1 MTLAKIWRTLGNIII
16 LLTLLVTL
24 QRSDY
29 DSTDPVEQVRAYTR
43 WEEFDYGSWIV
54 DALALKFS
62 FGALNF
68 PNYMDEQQQRQL
80 VFQHLAQ
87 LQRLN
92 QVRDQITTIYA
103 DPAVQDPGTASAV
116 YQAEQTALTAQI
128 NRQQPLVEAVIQH
141 QISAVVGDLGLT
153 LGGQPVPPLL
163 YHVTPLPMA
172 LIVSPRQVILQV
184 ADISV
189 MPDLPLAEITRL
201 EDAVAR
207 GLDVS
212 SIIVPVGGIGVYP
225 TMVMRT
231 TDLNWLVEVVA
242 HEWIHNYLTLRP
254 VGALYYS
261 TPEMRTINETTAN
274 IAGTEIGKAV
284 IRRFYPE
291 SAPARSLPVPFE
303 EQFPGPQPEQNGP
316 PVFDYR
322 AEMHETRIT
331 ADALL
336 AEGKVEEAEAYME
349 ARRQVFWDNGY
360 RIRKL
365 NQAYFAFY
373 GSYADQPGGAAGID
387 PVGAAVRILRA
398 QSLSLSDFLDRMTW
412 VTSFEALQQRNQ
424 PN

>member
-1 MTLAKIWRTLGNIII
+1 MTFVKIWRTLGNIII
-16 LLTLLVTL
+16 LLALLLTL

-92 QVRDQITTIYA
+92 QVRDQITSIYA
-103 DPAVQDPGTASAV
+103 DPAVQDPGTASAD
-116 YQAEQTALTAQI
+116 YQAEQTALTARI

-141 QISAVVGDLGLT
+141 QISAVAGDLGLT
-153 LGGQPVPPLL
+153 LGGQPIPPLL

-172 LIVSPRQVILQV
+172 LITSPRQVILQV

-212 SIIVPVGGIGVYP
+212 TIIVPVGGIGVYP

-291 SAPARSLPVPFE
+291 YAPARSLPVPFE
-303 EQFPGPQPEQNGP
+303 EQYPAPQPEQDGP

-398 QSLSLSDFLDRMTW
+398 QSLSLSDFLDRMIW

>member
-16 LLTLLVTL
+16 LLVLLVTL
-24 QRSDY
+24 QRSEY
-29 DSTDPVEQVRAYTR
+29 DSANPVEQVRAYTR
-43 WEEFDYGSWIV
+43 WEEFDYASWIA

-62 FGALNF
+62 FGTLNF
-68 PNYMDEQQQRQL
+68 PNYIDEEQQRQL
-80 VFQHLAQ
+80 VNQHLAL

-92 QVRDQITTIYA
+92 EVRDQVSIIYA
-103 DPAVQDPGTASAV
+103 DPAIKDPEAASAA
-116 YQAEQTALTAQI
+116 YQAEQAALTARI

-141 QISAVVGDLGLT
+141 QISAVIGDLGLT
-153 LGGQPVPPLL
+153 LGGQLIPPLL

-172 LIVSPRQVILQV
+172 LIVSPRQVIQQT

-201 EDAVAR
+201 EDAVAD

-212 SIIVPVGGIGVYP
+212 SIIVPVGGVGVYP

-231 TDLNWLVEVVA
+231 ADLNWLVETIA
-242 HEWIHNYLTLRP
+242 HEWIHNYLALRP

-261 TPEMRTINETTAN
+261 APEMRTINETTAN
-274 IAGTEIGKAV
+274 IAGAEIGRVV
-284 IRRFYPE
+284 IQRFYPE
-291 SAPARSLPVPFE
+291 YAPAPSLPVPFE
-303 EQFPGPQPEQNGP
+303 EQFPGKQLEETGS

-349 ARRQVFWDNGY
+349 ARRQIFWDNGY

-398 QSLSLSDFLDRMTW
+398 QSLSLSDFLDRMSW
-412 VTSFEALQQRNQ
+412 VISFEALQRLTK

>member
-1 MTLAKIWRTLGNIII
+1 MTLAKIWRILGNIII
-16 LLTLLVTL
+16 LLALLLTL

-87 LQRLN
+87 LQRLD
-92 QVRDQITTIYA
+92 QVRDQITSIYA
-103 DPAVQDPGTASAV
+103 DPAVQNPGTASAD

-163 YHVTPLPMA
+163 YHVAPLPMA
-172 LIVSPRQVILQV
+172 LIVSPRQMIQQT

-291 SAPARSLPVPFE
+291 YAPARSLPVPAE
-303 EQFPGPQPEQNGP
+303 EQYPGPQPEQDGP

-349 ARRQVFWDNGY
+349 SRRQVFRDNGY

-412 VTSFEALQQRNQ
+412 VTSFEVLQQLNQ

>member
-1 MTLAKIWRTLGNIII
+1 MTLTKIWQTIGNIII
-16 LLTLLVTL
+16 LLVLLVTL
-24 QRSDY
+24 QRSEY
-29 DSTDPVEQVRAYTR
+29 DSANPVEQVRTYTR
-43 WEEFDYGSWIV
+43 WQEFDYTRWIA

-62 FGALNF
+62 FGTLDF
-68 PNYMDEQQQRQL
+68 PNYIDEEQQRRL
-80 VFQHLAQ
+80 VNQHLGL

-92 QVRDQITTIYA
+92 EVQDQIAAIYA
-103 DPAVQDPGTASAV
+103 DPAIQNPAAASAA
-116 YQAEQTALTAQI
+116 YQAEQAALTARI
-128 NRQQPLVEAVIQH
+128 NRQQALVEAVIQQ
-141 QISAVVGDLGLT
+141 QISAVVGDLGLA
-153 LGGQPVPPLL
+153 LGGQPLPPLL

-172 LIVSPRQVILQV
+172 LIVSPRQVIQQT

-201 EDAVAR
+201 EDAVAD

-212 SIIVPVGGIGVYP
+212 TIIVPVGGVGVYP
-225 TMVMRT
+225 TMVMRSAN
-231 TDLNWLVEVVA
+231 LNWLVETIA

-254 VGALYYS
+254 LGALYYS
-261 TPEMRTINETTAN
+261 APEMRTINETTAN
-274 IAGTEIGKAV
+274 IAGAEIGKAV

-291 SAPARSLPVPFE
+291 YAPAPSLPVPFE
-303 EQFPGPQPEQNGP
+303 EQFPGKPLEETGS

-398 QSLSLSDFLDRMTW
+398 QSLSLSDFLDRMAW
-412 VTSFEALQQRNQ
+412 VTSFESLQRLTR

>member
-1 MTLAKIWRTLGNIII
+1 MILAKIWRTLGNLII
-16 LLTLLVTL
+16 LLVLLATL

-29 DSTDPVEQVRAYTR
+29 DSANPGEQVRAYTR
-43 WEEFDYGSWIV
+43 WEEFDYASWIA

-62 FGALNF
+62 FGTLNF
-68 PNYMDEQQQRQL
+68 PNYIDEEQQRQL
-80 VFQHLAQ
+80 VHQHLGL

-92 QVRDQITTIYA
+92 EARDQISTIYA
-103 DPAVQDPGTASAV
+103 DPAIQDPEAASTA
-116 YQAEQTALTAQI
+116 YQAEQAALTARI

-141 QISAVVGDLGLT
+141 QISAVVADLGLT
-153 LGGQPVPPLL
+153 LGGQPIPPLL

-172 LIVSPRQVILQV
+172 LIVSPRQVIQQT

-201 EDAVAR
+201 EDAVAD

-212 SIIVPVGGIGVYP
+212 SIVVPVGGVGVYP
-225 TMVMRT
+225 TMVMRSA
-231 TDLNWLVEVVA
+231 DLNWLVETIA

-261 TPEMRTINETTAN
+261 APEMRTINETTAN
-274 IAGTEIGKAV
+274 IAGAEIGKAV
-284 IRRFYPE
+284 IKRFYPE
-291 SAPARSLPVPFE
+291 YAPAPSLPVPFE
-303 EQFPGPQPEQNGP
+303 EQFPEKQLEETGS

-349 ARRQVFWDNGY
+349 ARRQIFWDNDY

-398 QSLSLSDFLDRMTW
+398 QSLNLADFLDRMAR
-412 VTSFEALQQRNQ
+412 VTSFEALQRLTK

>member
-1 MTLAKIWRTLGNIII
+1 MILAKIWRTLGNIII
-16 LLTLLVTL
+16 LLVLLVTL
-24 QRSDY
+24 QRSEY
-29 DSTDPVEQVRAYTR
+29 DSANPVEQVRAYTR
-43 WEEFDYGSWIV
+43 WEEFDYASWIA

-62 FGALNF
+62 FGTLDF
-68 PNYMDEQQQRQL
+68 PNYIDEEQQRQL
-80 VFQHLAQ
+80 VEQHLSL

-92 QVRDQITTIYA
+92 EVRDQIATIYA
-103 DPAVQDPGTASAV
+103 DPAIQDPGAASAA
-116 YQAEQTALTAQI
+116 YQAEQAALTARI

-141 QISAVVGDLGLT
+141 QISAVVGDLGLA
-153 LGGQPVPPLL
+153 LGGQPIPPLL

-172 LIVSPRQVILQV
+172 LIVSPRQVIQQTV
-184 ADISV
+184 DISV

-201 EDAVAR
+201 EDAVAD

-212 SIIVPVGGIGVYP
+212 TIIVPVGGVGVYP
-225 TMVMRT
+225 TMVMRSAN
-231 TDLNWLVEVVA
+231 LNWLVETIA

-261 TPEMRTINETTAN
+261 APEMRTINETTAN
-274 IAGTEIGKAV
+274 IAGAEIGRAV
-284 IRRFYPE
+284 IERFYPE
-291 SAPARSLPVPFE
+291 YAPTPSLPVPFE
-303 EQFPGPQPEQNGP
+303 EQFPGKQPEETGLP
-316 PVFDYR
+316 AFDYR

-387 PVGAAVRILRA
+387 PVGAAVRIMRA
-398 QSLSLSDFLDRMTW
+398 QSLSLSDFLDRMAR
-412 VTSFEALQQRNQ
+412 VTSFEALQRLTK

>member
-16 LLTLLVTL
+16 LFVLLVTL

-29 DSTDPVEQVRAYTR
+29 DSANPVEQVRAYTR
-43 WEEFDYGSWIV
+43 WQEFDYASWIA

-62 FGALNF
+62 FGTLNF
-68 PNYMDEQQQRQL
+68 PNYIEEEQQRRL
-80 VFQHLAQ
+80 VNQHLAL

-92 QVRDQITTIYA
+92 EVRDQISTIYA
-103 DPAVQDPGTASAV
+103 DPAIKDPEAASAA
-116 YQAEQTALTAQI
+116 YQTEQAALTARI

-141 QISAVVGDLGLT
+141 QISAIIGDLGLA
-153 LGGQPVPPLL
+153 LGGQPLPPLL

-172 LIVSPRQVILQV
+172 LIVSPRQVIQQV

-189 MPDLPLAEITRL
+189 MPDLPLAGITRL
-201 EDAVAR
+201 EDAVAD

-212 SIIVPVGGIGVYP
+212 SIIVPVGGVGVYP
-225 TMVMRT
+225 TMVMRSAN
-231 TDLNWLVEVVA
+231 LNWLVETIA

-254 VGALYYS
+254 VGAFYYS
-261 TPEMRTINETTAN
+261 APEMRTINETTAN
-274 IAGTEIGKAV
+274 IAGAEIGKAV

-291 SAPARSLPVPFE
+291 YAPAPSLPVPFE
-303 EQFPGPQPEQNGP
+303 DQFPGKPLEETGS

-398 QSLSLSDFLDRMTW
+398 QSLSLSDFLDRMAW
-412 VTSFEALQQRNQ
+412 VTSFESLQGLTE

>member
-1 MTLAKIWRTLGNIII
+1 MTLTKIWQTIGNIII
-16 LLTLLVTL
+16 LLVLLVTL
-24 QRSDY
+24 QRSEY
-29 DSTDPVEQVRAYTR
+29 DSANPVEQVRAYTR
-43 WEEFDYGSWIV
+43 WQEFDYTRWIA

-62 FGALNF
+62 FGTLDF
-68 PNYMDEQQQRQL
+68 PNYIDEEQQHRL
-80 VFQHLAQ
+80 VNQHLGL

-92 QVRDQITTIYA
+92 EVQDQIAAIYA
-103 DPAVQDPGTASAV
+103 DPAIQDPAAASAA
-116 YQAEQTALTAQI
+116 YQAEQAALTARI
-128 NRQQPLVEAVIQH
+128 NRQQALVEAVIQQ
-141 QISAVVGDLGLT
+141 QISAVVGDLGLA
-153 LGGQPVPPLL
+153 LGGQPLPPLL

-172 LIVSPRQVILQV
+172 LIVSPRQVIQQT

-201 EDAVAR
+201 EDAVAD

-212 SIIVPVGGIGVYP
+212 TIIVPVGGVGVYP
-225 TMVMRT
+225 TMVMRSAN
-231 TDLNWLVEVVA
+231 LNWLVETIA

-254 VGALYYS
+254 LGALYYS
-261 TPEMRTINETTAN
+261 APEMRTINETTAN
-274 IAGTEIGKAV
+274 IAGAEIGKAV

-291 SAPARSLPVPFE
+291 YAPAPSLPVPFE
-303 EQFPGPQPEQNGP
+303 EQFPGKPLEETGS

-336 AEGKVEEAEAYME
+336 AQGKVEEAETYME

-398 QSLSLSDFLDRMTW
+398 QSLSLSDFLDRMSW
-412 VTSFEALQQRNQ
+412 VTSFESLQRLTR